1 MAEPTKDSDETHSD
15 SQQYETP
22 LVPQCDTESEDDQ
35 QLRPHK
41 WLKDLLCEAEP
52 QCSCVL
58 KPHMHRESTSL
69 ESICIKSSRLFRE
82 HARNHGGH
90 QGDGN
95 QEQTGGVCGT
105 RCNHQKS
112 RMLHACFDETDSF
125 IDCHSLESRLTGI
138 SELPLD
144 QSNSTTL
151 YIYIINKSFQG

>member
-95 QEQTGGVCGT
+95 QEQTGGVC
-105 RCNHQKS
+105 

-151 YIYIINKSFQG
+151 YIYKQKLSVIADV